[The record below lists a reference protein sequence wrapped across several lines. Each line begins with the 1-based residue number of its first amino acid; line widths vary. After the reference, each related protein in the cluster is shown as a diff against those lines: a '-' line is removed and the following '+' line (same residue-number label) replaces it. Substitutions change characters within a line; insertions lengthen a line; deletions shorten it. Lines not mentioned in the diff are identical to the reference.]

1 MEKELGKQ
9 LLAKYLSD
17 NATER
22 EKRIVE
28 EWYAFRSL
36 STPISDDLV
45 DYAKIKSE
53 MWEEIEKRE
62 NPIKFYNKPWI
73 RLAAAV
79 LLILSFWIFF
89 DRLQYDQV
97 YTVEAYKGEEIKAG
111 GLGAILTLT
120 DGSKINLESTEIG
133 EIAIES
139 GVTISKTTEGF
150 LAYKTDRSKTIASA
164 ISNNILTTS
173 KGETYQVLLP
183 DGSKVWLN
191 SASLLSFPSNI
202 GERGTERIVRL
213 EGEGYFEIA
222 NASSPFIVETST
234 QKVKVLGTHFNIDAY
249 TENLGLVKT
258 TLIEGKVN
266 VLTNGN
272 SQNLM
277 PGEQAINER
286 GNIAVH
292 QEDVESVV
300 AWKNGY
306 FKFDGNIIEI
316 MSAIGRWY
324 DVDVTFSQD
333 VPKEVK
339 LWGYVSRSNDLIS
352 VLRQLER
359 TNQIKFKIKG
369 REIIVT
375 K

>member
-1 MEKELGKQ
+1 MDKKIGKQ
-9 LLAKYLSD
+9 LLAKYLSGK
-17 NATER
+17 ATER
-22 EKRIVE
+22 ENRIVE
-28 EWYAFRSL
+28 EWYAVRFL
-36 STPISDDLV
+36 STSVPSKFV
-45 DYAKIKSE
+45 DYAKIKME
-53 MWEEIEKRE
+53 MWEEIEKRDT
-62 NPIKFYNKPWI
+62 PTKFYRKPWV
-73 RLAAAV
+73 RFAAAV
-79 LLILSFWIFF
+79 LIIISFWGVFYK
-89 DRLQYDQV
+89 LQSNQV
-97 YTVEAYKGEEIKAG
+97 YTVETYKGEEIKAS

-120 DGSKINLESTEIG
+120 DGAKINLESAEAG
-133 EIAIES
+133 EIAIEP
-139 GVTISKTTEGF
+139 GVIISKTTEGF
-150 LAYKTDRSKTIASA
+150 LEYKTNQSKTNVSA

-191 SASLLSFPSNI
+191 SASLLSFSSNI
-202 GERGTERIVRL
+202 GETGTERVVRL

-222 NASSPFIVETST
+222 KASSPFIVETST

-258 TLIEGKVN
+258 TLIEGKIN
-266 VLTNGN
+266 VLTNRDF
-272 SQNLM
+272 QNLT
-277 PGEQAINER
+277 PGEQAINKR
-286 GNIAVH
+286 GNIVVN
-292 QEDVESVV
+292 QEDVEAVV

-316 MSAIGRWY
+316 MATIGRWY
-324 DVDVTFSQD
+324 DVDITFSQD

-369 REIIVT
+369 RKIIVT